1 MALAD
6 LQLERLLQRSDLW
19 RGDAY
24 HPQQMG
30 LDSGYPEFNRHLG
43 QGGWPSQGLCE
54 IFCSSEGIGE
64 LSLALPLMRRL
75 IPRQSREGSAAG
87 LVSLVAPPHVPYPQS
102 LAMQGIDV
110 SRLLWVDTQT
120 PKEQLWAL
128 EQILTSGASP
138 LVLCWLEDLSVSQA
152 RRLQL
157 ACEKGES
164 LCLCYLP
171 SKLKEQAHP
180 VPLRIAL
187 QPSTE
192 INTGTKIE
200 SSSEANTKMGND
212 RLLET
217 QVDIL
222 KRRGGWPA
230 PRFSLSLLP
239 ELLAQSL
246 MLDVTKQQEQ
256 DKRLENELNKQLS
269 GQILQGP
276 WSA

>member
-24 HPQQMG
+24 HPEQEGQ
-30 LDSGYPEFNRHLG
+30 DSGYPELNRHLG

-54 IFCSSEGIGE
+54 IFYACEGIGE

-75 IPRQSREGSAAG
+75 IPRQSREGSPAG

-102 LAMQGIDV
+102 LAMQGIDI
-110 SRLLWVDTQT
+110 SRLLWIDTQT
-120 PKEQLWAL
+120 SKEQLWAL
-128 EQILTSGASP
+128 EQILTSGVSP
-138 LVLCWLEDLSVSQA
+138 LVLCWLEELSVGQA

-171 SKLKEQAHP
+171 SKVKEQAHP

-187 QPSTE
+187 QPSTA
-192 INTGTKIE
+192 INIGTNIE
-200 SSSEANTKMGND
+200 VSTETSTKKGND

-246 MLDVTKQQEQ
+246 MLDMVKQQEL
-256 DKRLENELNKQLS
+256 DKQQS

-276 WSA
+276 WSV

>member
-1 MALAD
+1 MAD

-110 SRLLWVDTQT
+110 SCLLWVDTQT

-171 SKLKEQAHP
+171 SKVKEQAHP

-192 INTGTKIE
+192 TNTGINIE
-200 SSSEANTKMGND
+200 TSSEANIKMGND

-230 PRFSLSLLP
+230 PRFSLFLLP

-246 MLDVTKQQEQ
+246 MLDVTKQQDE
-256 DKRLENELNKQLS
+256 RLENKLNKQQS

>member
-6 LQLERLLQRSDLW
+6 LQLERLLQRADLW

-24 HPQQMG
+24 HPQQEG
-30 LDSGYPEFNRHLG
+30 QDSGYPELNRHLG
-43 QGGWPSQGLCE
+43 LGGWPNQGLCE
-54 IFCSSEGIGE
+54 IFSASEGIGE
-64 LSLALPLMRRL
+64 LSLVLPLMRRL
-75 IPRQSREGSAAG
+75 IPNASTEGCGTG
-87 LVSLVAPPHVPYPQS
+87 LVSLVGPPHVPYPQA
-102 LAMQGIDV
+102 LAMQGIDI
-110 SRLLWVDTQT
+110 SRLLWIDTQAV
-120 PKEQLWAL
+120 KEQLWAL
-128 EQILTSGASP
+128 EQILTSGVSP
-138 LVLCWLEDLSVSQA
+138 LVLCWLKELSVSQA

-164 LCLCYLP
+164 LCFCYLP
-171 SKLKEQAHP
+171 DKMKEQAHP

-187 QPSTE
+187 Q
-192 INTGTKIE
+192 
-200 SSSEANTKMGND
+200 ANTEAGTDKP
-212 RLLET
+212 LET

-246 MLDVTKQQEQ
+246 MLDVATERGREKEWEDELDRKLDRPQESAQ
-256 DKRLENELNKQLS
+256 V
-269 GQILQGP
+269 LQGP

>member
-6 LQLERLLQRSDLW
+6 LQLERLLLRSDLW

-30 LDSGYPEFNRHLG
+30 LDSGYPELNRHLG

-75 IPRQSREGSAAG
+75 IPRQSREGSSAG

-110 SRLLWVDTQT
+110 NRLLWVDTQT

-171 SKLKEQAHP
+171 SKVKDQAHP

-192 INTGTKIE
+192 T
-200 SSSEANTKMGND
+200 NTKMGND
-212 RLLET
+212 RLFET

-246 MLDVTKQQEQ
+246 MLDVTKQLEQ
-256 DKRLENELNKQLS
+256 DKRLENELDKQQS